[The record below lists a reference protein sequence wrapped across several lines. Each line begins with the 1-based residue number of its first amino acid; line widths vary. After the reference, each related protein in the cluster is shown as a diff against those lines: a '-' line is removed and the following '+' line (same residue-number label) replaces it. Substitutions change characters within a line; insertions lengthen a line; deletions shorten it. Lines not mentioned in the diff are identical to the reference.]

1 MDKLTE
7 EVKQPGKG
15 VNNDTKHKLNSNKG
29 VITNMDLSW
38 IYQRMRRKLQS
49 DRIEKNSQKRQK
61 QSSGGVL

>member
-1 MDKLTE
+1 MQNRLDRSLDKLTE

-49 DRIEKNSQKRQK
+49 EKY
-61 QSSGGVL
+61 GT